1 MKRFVLPILLLT
13 TTSVAAAPC
22 QLIRQAY
29 APAENLEAIDVALI
43 GRARLR
49 IDFAAY
55 VLTSLPIVRAL
66 DDAAARG
73 VTIRLYR
80 DGADARMPRALAEV
94 YDRLA
99 ARMNVEIRYKGAPAP
114 FMHLKAYAVDNEIVR
129 EGAGNFTHSG
139 LSRQDNSLIAL
150 RCKSAVKRFQKQF
163 DEMWSR

>member
-1 MKRFVLPILLLT
+1 MKRLVLPFLLLT
-13 TTSVAAAPC
+13 TTSVVAAPC
-22 QLIRQAY
+22 QLVRQAY
-29 APAENLEAIDVALI
+29 APAENLETIDVELI
-43 GRARLR
+43 GRATRR
-49 IDFAAY
+49 IDFTAY

-80 DGADARMPRALAEV
+80 DGADTRMPRALADA

-99 ARMNVEIRYKGAPAP
+99 ARLNVEIRYKGSPAP
-114 FMHLKAYAVDNEIVR
+114 FMHLKAYAIDGEIVR

-139 LSRQDNSLIAL
+139 LLRQDNSLIAL